1 MDHLTRSACRYHRRA
16 QGLTQTGLAQQI
28 GFSAS
33 YVKMFESGKLNPSQD
48 FEAALVDYFTGKG
61 ISADKLA
68 IEYAAGGEPSSLS
81 TPAPAPGRLSGMATL
96 PQVYI
101 EQRQCFFVDRDI
113 PPPLVDEFLT
123 RMDGNEDRI
132 SALFNKPT
140 TQAGFFDRT
149 ETGFSAETEAD
160 LREVYALLAENF
172 VLFRLLTGWNLFDG
186 ETVKA
191 DSIAAFMLS
200 HYDDLVN
207 AKRAALATDTPA
219 PEIEGEPE
227 EVEA

>member
-1 MDHLTRSACRYHRRA
+1 MDRITRSACRYHRRA

-48 FEAALVDYFTGKG
+48 FETALVDYFTGKG
-61 ISADKLA
+61 VAADKLA

-113 PPPLVDEFLT
+113 PPALVDEFLT
-123 RMDGNEDRI
+123 RMDANEDRI
-132 SALFNKPT
+132 AALFNKPT
-140 TQAGFFDRT
+140 TEPGIFDRT
-149 ETGFSAETEAD
+149 ESGFGAETEAD

-172 VLFRLLTGWNLFDG
+172 VLFRLLTGWNLFAG

-191 DSIAAFMLS
+191 DTIAAFMLS

-207 AKRAALATDTPA
+207 AKRAALATETPA